1 MIASRRMKIYCTV
14 IRVAKA
20 CSCSNIG
27 ILQKCYEV
35 ATFTKQTTDIK
46 FIVAAAIVH
55 TQHFDC

>member
-1 MIASRRMKIYCTV
+1 MKIYCTV

-46 FIVAAAIVH
+46 FIVAAARVH